1 MRDLEI
7 NVKDASISIISSY
20 VIASFIWIAIIDSKS
35 DLNILELISNYLYL
49 LLIMIVPIVIEL
61 VMFYLVN
68 RFAFGFY
75 VTIII
80 YIIISSLFFLIT
92 ELDLKFLL
100 FKIPCFCLILFL
112 LIRNKKS
119 ILNNESLD
127 SDYF

>member
-20 VIASFIWIAIIDSKS
+20 VIASFIWIAFIDSKS

-61 VMFYLVN
+61 IMFYLVN
-68 RFAFGFY
+68 RFAFGSY

-80 YIIISSLFFLIT
+80 YIIISSLFF
-92 ELDLKFLL
+92 
-100 FKIPCFCLILFL
+100 
-112 LIRNKKS
+112 
-119 ILNNESLD
+119 
-127 SDYF
+127 